1 MKIKG
6 YILTNVRIVFIGT
19 VLFGLIILAKIL
31 MLQFGSDQKWKR
43 NAEKRL
49 VKARS
54 VKATRGN
61 IYSDNGSLYAT
72 SLPFYHVAFDPM
84 VSQKSLKSQEY
95 FNANIGALDTLLC
108 DFFKDHAYGYYKNKI
123 LRKIKA
129 KKSYVRLNTKRIS
142 YHDKKVMKTW
152 PIFEKGQMKG
162 GVIFEK
168 EERRFK
174 PFDPLVSRTI
184 GTYNVKLEKGVT
196 GIEYSYDSLL
206 RGQDGKA
213 LFVKIGANT
222 WKPLHDENEI
232 NPRNG
237 YDVVTTLDVNLQDVA
252 ENALLAALKKHNA
265 KNGSVVLMEVKTGK
279 IKALA
284 NLDKREGSDSYYE
297 GYNYAVAKKCEPGS
311 TFKLASL
318 MAVFE
323 QSPSLKL
330 TDTVDC
336 EKGKKKFFGEWM
348 YDSHQ
353 NQRLSIQDVFAQ
365 SSNVGVAKLAMEH
378 FYNSKENQMEFS
390 DYLTK
395 LGLRQDLQFQLK
407 GYAQPNIKSPESE
420 YWSGVS
426 IPWMAH
432 GYELEV
438 SPLQILAFYNAVAN
452 DGRYIEPYLVDEIRE
467 ANKVIEKYRPK
478 VYRERICSESTI
490 AKAQQM
496 LKAVVEN
503 GTASNIKSK
512 RYKIAGKTGT
522 AKKLVDGKY
531 VNRYYVSFAGYFPAD
546 NPKYSCIVTVDDPRR
561 NGFYGSSVA
570 APVFKKIADNIYNSD
585 VELHK
590 ALPNEFVV
598 EKGVFP
604 VIQAGQLDDLSKVC
618 SVLGVN
624 QWEGTSQGDFE
635 WVRAKRDDEFQQVKW
650 KKLVE
655 KNTVIPDV
663 KGMVLRDV
671 YPLLENL
678 GLRVKVEGKG
688 RVVSQ
693 SLPEGSR
700 LIVGSKIEL
709 KLSE

>member
-1 MKIKG
+1 M
-6 YILTNVRIVFIGT
+6 TNVRIVFLGT

-31 MLQFGSDQKWKR
+31 MLQFGSDRKWKR
-43 NAEKRL
+43 NAEERL
-49 VKARS
+49 VKPRE

-84 VSQKSLKSQEY
+84 VSQKSLKSKRY
-95 FNANIGALDTLLC
+95 FDDNIDALDSLLC
-108 DFFKDHAYGYYKNKI
+108 DFFKDHNYGWYKAKI
-123 LRKIKA
+123 KRKIKA
-129 KKSYVRLNTKRIS
+129 GKSYVRLNSKRIS
-142 YHDKKVMKTW
+142 YPDKKVMKTW
-152 PIFEKGQMKG
+152 PIFKRGQMKG

-206 RGQDGKA
+206 RGQDGEA

-237 YDVVTTLDVNLQDVA
+237 YDIVTTLDVNLQDVA
-252 ENALLAALKKHNA
+252 ENALLYALKKHNA

-284 NLDKREGSDSYYE
+284 NLDKRESGTYYE
-297 GYNYAVAKKCEPGS
+297 GYNHAVAKRTEPGS

-323 QSPSLKL
+323 HNPSLKL
-330 TDTVDC
+330 TDTIDC
-336 EKGKKKFFGEWM
+336 EGGKKKFFDRWM
-348 YDSHQ
+348 RDSHK
-353 NQRLSIQDVFAQ
+353 NGRLSIQDVFAQ
-365 SSNVGVAKLAMEH
+365 SSNVGVAKLAMQH
-378 FYNSKENQMEFS
+378 FYNSKKNQMEFS
-390 DYLTK
+390 DYLTQ
-395 LGLRQDLQFQLK
+395 LGLRQDLNFQLK
-407 GYAQPNIKSPESE
+407 GYAQSNIKSPESE

-452 DGRYIEPYLVDEIRE
+452 DGKFIEPYLVDEIRE
-467 ANKVIEKYRPK
+467 ANTVIQKYRGK
-478 VYRERICSESTI
+478 VYRERICSESTLE
-490 AKAQQM
+490 KAQKM
-496 LKAVVEN
+496 LEVVVEN
-503 GTASNIKSK
+503 GTASSIRSG

-522 AKKLVDGKY
+522 AKKIVDGKY
-531 VNRYYVSFAGYFPAD
+531 VTKYYSSFAGYFPAD
-546 NPKYSCIVTVDDPRR
+546 NPKYSCIVTVDDPKQ
-561 NGFYGSSVA
+561 NGFYGSTVA
-570 APVFKKIADNIYNSD
+570 APVFRKIADNIYNSD
-585 VELHK
+585 IELHD
-590 ALPNEFVV
+590 ALPQKFTP

-604 VIQAGQLDDLSKVC
+604 LIQAGNLEDMNKVC
-618 SVLGVN
+618 QELN
-624 QWEGTSQGDFE
+624 INLWEGNSDGSLE
-635 WVRAKRDDEFQQVKW
+635 WARAKRDDELKAIKW
-650 KKLVE
+650 KPLVE

-663 KGMVLRDV
+663 RGMVLRDV
-671 YPLLENL
+671 YPMLENL
-678 GLRVKVEGKG
+678 GLKVEVEGRG

-693 SLPEGSR
+693 SLVIGSQ
-700 LIVGSKIEL
+700 LIVGSKIKL